1 MTPARGLDK
10 LHKPAT
16 LTPVEVTALDTGQH
30 LSSLGGSTSLSPS
43 YLSRLLPWT
52 PDFNTRQP
60 LFPASQ
66 LKAWGAYVLSKNKD
80 DGVDLKATLSQ
91 RPFTRGEMVSN
102 IKGGGGKEFDMRS
115 VPSLGLEDETKKLW
129 ETQVMISY
137 SLTEKSFCRSVPPY
151 QQSLSIFF
159 QVLRKKSLL
168 SMMISLKWIS

>member
-1 MTPARGLDK
+1 MATSSISTNSTLLIVVSVTK
-10 LHKPAT
+10 L
-16 LTPVEVTALDTGQH
+16 
-30 LSSLGGSTSLSPS
+30 
-43 YLSRLLPWT
+43 
-52 PDFNTRQP
+52 
-60 LFPASQ
+60 
-66 LKAWGAYVLSKNKD
+66 
-80 DGVDLKATLSQ
+80 
-91 RPFTRGEMVSN
+91 
-102 IKGGGGKEFDMRS
+102 IEFDMHS